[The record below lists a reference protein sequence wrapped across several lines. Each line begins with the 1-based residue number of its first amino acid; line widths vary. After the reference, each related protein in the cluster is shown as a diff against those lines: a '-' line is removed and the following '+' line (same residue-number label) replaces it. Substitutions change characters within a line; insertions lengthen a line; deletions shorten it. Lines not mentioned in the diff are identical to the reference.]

1 MICPLCGKEISYL
14 WLYKD
19 AEADIAY
26 KVTES
31 EMTINSVA
39 VYYEKEVS
47 AETPCCK
54 RILSIDEH
62 DVKEIMSGKS
72 LLLPVENIPD
82 PLLIDNTYYYC
93 IKYNGKLYLA
103 EGHFTSLRT
112 VYTQDKQEMGD
123 LMLFREIEKF
133 KKINGLKLQRLKQI
147 AKRITREELVVAQ
160 EVMEE

>member
-19 AEADIAY
+19 VEADVAY

-31 EMTINSVA
+31 KMQINSVA

-54 RILSIDEH
+54 RTLSIDED

-93 IKYNGKLYLA
+93 IEYNGKLYLA

-147 AKRITREELVVAQ
+147 AKRITREELVVP